1 MVVVLGWSWVAAF
14 AQPASGSLA
23 GKIIDTGGAPLPGAV
38 VTLKGIAEHLSRS
51 GTLAGE
57 ATLAVAMALNTAMP
71 PMRTAE

>member
-1 MVVVLGWSWVAAF
+1 MLCFVDGLLPARKSKRVA
-14 AQPASGSLA
+14 QGVQL
-23 GKIIDTGGAPLPGAV
+23 